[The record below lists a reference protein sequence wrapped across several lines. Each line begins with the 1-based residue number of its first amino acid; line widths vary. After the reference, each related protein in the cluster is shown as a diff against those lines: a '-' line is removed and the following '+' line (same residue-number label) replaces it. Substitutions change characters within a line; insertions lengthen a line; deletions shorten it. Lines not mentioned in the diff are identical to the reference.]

1 MASRL
6 ASSRL
11 ALSRLAAIDWLR
23 GFVMVLMTVDHASMN
38 FNGGRVS
45 DDSAMGYVVGSSLPL
60 AQFLTRW
67 MTHLC
72 APTFVFLAG
81 TSLALSVA
89 AKQRAKVP
97 EREITRDLLIRGAVI
112 VLCDL
117 LYMSLLAQHLLLQVL
132 YAIGASM
139 LLMAVARKLPAS
151 VLLGTAAVGVVA
163 GEAVTGALWDPHG
176 EPASLPVALLFAP
189 HFGKTLLVIYPVLPW
204 FWMMLLGWC
213 FGLWLITQRESG
225 APPATRLLLLAG
237 VASLLVFALVRGV
250 DGYGNMFL
258 HREDNS
264 LVQWLHVSKYPP
276 GIAYTT
282 LELGLMALL
291 LSGLMALESRLVRLG
306 VATNRNN
313 ALLLFG
319 QTALFFYLL
328 HQFMLGA
335 AARALGMHKQGG
347 LLSAYVAAAIA
358 LAVLYPLCRWYRSYK
373 QAHPRSF
380 VRFV

>member
-1 MASRL
+1 MSAL
-6 ASSRL
+6 ASAPSS
-11 ALSRLAAIDWLR
+11 SRLAAIDWLR
-23 GFVMVLMTVDHASMN
+23 GLVMVLMTIDHASMHYN
-38 FNGGRVS
+38 AGRVS
-45 DDSAMGYVVGSSLPL
+45 ADSATSYVVGSALPA
-60 AQFLTRW
+60 AQFFTRW

-89 AKQRAKVP
+89 AKQRANVP

-117 LYMSLLAQHLLLQVL
+117 LYMSLLAKHVLLQVL

-139 LLMAVARKLPAS
+139 LLMAAVRRLPTRA
-151 VLLGTAAVGVVA
+151 LLGMAVLGIVA
-163 GEAVTGALWDPHG
+163 SEAVLGAVWDPHG
-176 EPASLPVALLFAP
+176 EPASVLLSVLLAP
-189 HFGKTLLVIYPVLPW
+189 HYGKTLLVVYPVLPW

-213 FGLWLITQRESG
+213 FGQWLLRQQSAPSALSASRFLWV
-225 APPATRLLLLAG
+225 AG
-237 VASLLVFALVRGV
+237 VASLLMFVAVRGA

-264 LVQWLHVSKYPP
+264 LSQWLHVSKYPP
-276 GIAYTT
+276 GISYTT

-291 LSGLMALESRLVRLG
+291 LSGLMALEARVTARG
-306 VATNRNN
+306 DAVGRNN
-313 ALLLFG
+313 PLLVFG

-328 HQFMLGA
+328 HQFLLGA
-335 AARALGMHKQGG
+335 SAMGLGLSGKGG
-347 LLSAYVAAAIA
+347 LLEAYVAAALA
-358 LAVLYPLCRWYRSYK
+358 LVVLYPLCRWYRSYK